1 MVELM
6 PSLFF
11 GLVGGLVRASVGL
24 LKLKKLKTEPFKLA
38 YLISTL
44 VGASIVGLFV
54 GLVIA
59 TDFKLSLLAGYA
71 GTDFIESIYK
81 LKMRQAKM
89 PLYKHKKPKNKK

>member
-1 MVELM
+1 MVELL

-24 LKLKKLKTEPFKLA
+24 LKLKKLRTEPFKVS

-44 VGASIVGLFV
+44 IGSAVIGLFA

-71 GTDFIESIYK
+71 GTDFIEGICK
-81 LKMRQAKM
+81 LKMGKV
-89 PLYKHKKPKNKK
+89 KSVS

>member
-1 MVELM
+1 MVDII

-24 LKLKKLKTEPFKLA
+24 LKLKKLKTEPFQIA
-38 YLISTL
+38 YLASTL
-44 VGASIVGLFV
+44 IGAAVVGLFV

-71 GTDFIESIYK
+71 GTDFIESMYK
-81 LKMRQAKM
+81 LKMGQAKTT
-89 PLYKHKKPKNKK
+89 LYKKQKSKK